1 MKKVW
6 LTLALAAG
14 PWRSGLAA
22 QDRQAPPAP
31 VIAIQFLGLSETQ
44 AGRFQQLIQ
53 NLGAAVGGLEQ
64 QISLRQQRMERLLN
78 NDPPDPASVGSLLLE
93 IRTLQ
98 KQAGQILQSYHE
110 SFLAL
115 LTSEQQEKVRMVI
128 QAGQLFPAVRAF
140 AELRLTEPPR

>member
-1 MKKVW
+1 
-6 LTLALAAG
+6 
-14 PWRSGLAA
+14 
-22 QDRQAPPAP
+22 
-31 VIAIQFLGLSETQ
+31 
-44 AGRFQQLIQ
+44 
-53 NLGAAVGGLEQ
+53 
-64 QISLRQQRMERLLN
+64 MERLLN
-78 NDPPDPASVGSLLLE
+78 NDPPDPASVGALLLE